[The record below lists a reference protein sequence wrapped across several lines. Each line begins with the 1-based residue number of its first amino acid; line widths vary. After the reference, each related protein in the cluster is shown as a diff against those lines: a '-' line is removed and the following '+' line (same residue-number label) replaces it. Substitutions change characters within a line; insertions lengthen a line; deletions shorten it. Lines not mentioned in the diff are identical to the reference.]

1 MVYTNY
7 SRSETIARKIDID
20 LPDARKVAANKAE
33 DLEPGLRIYKAQA
46 FEQLGVLADP
56 ETEERILE
64 GYAAVEEDGY
74 DVDQETID
82 GTAELLEGVEQKS
95 RSLRVI
101 TGCAAFSQL
110 RIDTN
115 YSPEEDYLTQEDI
128 ARCFE
133 CSRVGLRETYTDVL
147 NESNTR
153 QVGDVWLISR

>member
-1 MVYTNY
+1 MVHTNY

-33 DLEPGLRIYKAQA
+33 DLEPELRLYKAQA

-56 ETEERILE
+56 ETEERALE

-82 GTAELLEGVEQKS
+82 GTLELLEGVERKS
-95 RSLRVI
+95 RSLRI
-101 TGCAAFSQL
+101 IAGCAAFSQL

-115 YSPEEDYLTQEDI
+115 YSPEEDYLTQRDI
-128 ARCFE
+128 AEHFG
-133 CSRVGLRETYTDVL
+133 CSRTSVRENYTDIL
-147 NESNTR
+147 SESNTR
-153 QVGDVWLISR
+153 QINDIWLISR